1 MDEEN
6 KKVDNS
12 KEDNGS
18 EKEVKETK
26 EMKSEE
32 KEFKQIKV
40 KKRRPF
46 LTFIIVLLII
56 MLLAIGA
63 LYALVKTNV
72 IKKEYIKV
80 FLKTK
85 SYKQI
90 ETGYF
95 NAVNS
100 KNVKSEI
107 SGNVEVEGLS
117 EESNEE
123 ANKIAD
129 IIKNSKITTITNKV
143 DDKEYNFGF
152 AFDSY
157 NEKVL
162 DLIANIK
169 DNKAIVAEKNLVN
182 KTVFFENDEIEKM
195 LEESIKKQEEA
206 KELIKNIVKLTDK
219 SFKIK
224 GELGNIFMVSG
235 RGNTKTITI
244 NDELTTDRVVE
255 AFETIA
261 KELKKDDEKEILE
274 DIIKNI
280 LVLSNEDASDKK
292 ELASKVIEKLEKINE
307 EDKKEIK
314 EVLDVLKGQKVVLEF
329 SDNKISKI
337 EFVINTKTEIDGQ
350 KIKIKANLKLQMNY
364 SRDSKVFDD
373 LKKED
378 QMELNTNEDLE
389 KLLKEIDVNKI
400 IDKIFNLK
408 IVEKLDVKD
417 QKEEFTKMFEGY
429 VNVDEKEN
437 KSETYP
443 SLDKNFNKID
453 KDKESSSKLTEKEKE
468 EFKKQFL
475 EELEKE
481 EKNKNQEKK

>member
-12 KEDNGS
+12 
-18 EKEVKETK
+18 EKEKNAEKETK
-26 EMKSEE
+26 E

-40 KKRRPF
+40 KKRRPL
-46 LTFIIVLLII
+46 LTFIMVLLII
-56 MLLAIGA
+56 ILLAIGA

-90 ETGYF
+90 EEGYF

-129 IIKNSKITTITNKV
+129 IIKNTKITTITNKV
-143 DDKEYNFGF
+143 DDKEFNLGLS
-152 AFDSY
+152 FDSY
-157 NEKVL
+157 DEKVL
-162 DLIANIK
+162 DFIANIK
-169 DNKAIVAEKNLVN
+169 NKKAIVSEKNLVN
-182 KTVFFENDEIEKM
+182 KTVSFENDEIEKL
-195 LEESIKKQEEA
+195 LEDSIKKQEEA
-206 KELIKNIVKLTDK
+206 KKLIKNVVKLTDK

-235 RGNTKTITI
+235 KGNTKTITI
-244 NDELTTDRVVE
+244 NDELEADRVLE
-255 AFETIA
+255 AIEIIA

-280 LVLSNEDASDKK
+280 LVLTDEDSKNKK
-292 ELASKVIEKLEKINE
+292 EITSKVLERLEKINE

-314 EVLDVLKGQKVVLEF
+314 EILDVLKGQKIVFEF

-337 EFVINTKTEIDGQ
+337 EFIINTKTDIDGA
-350 KIKIKANLKLQMNY
+350 KIKIKANLKLKMNY
-364 SRDSKVFDD
+364 LRDSKIFDD

-378 QMELNTNEDLE
+378 IIELKSDEDLE
-389 KLLKEIDVNKI
+389 KLTKEIDINKI
-400 IDKIFNLK
+400 IDKILNLK
-408 IVEKLDVKD
+408 IAEKLELKD
-417 QKEEFTKMFEGY
+417 KKDEITKIFEKYG
-429 VNVDEKEN
+429 DEEN
-437 KSETYP
+437 KEDTIFP
-443 SLDKNFNKID
+443 GLDENFNKID
-453 KDKESSSKLTEKEKE
+453 KDENNKEDRYKIKENSSQLSEKEKE
-468 EFKKQFL
+468 ELKKQFL
-475 EELEKE
+475 EELEKQ
-481 EKNKNQEKK
+481 EKIKNQEKK